1 MENIKVYKPPGGVS
15 QVETFIEGLEP
26 KLRDKLVWQI
36 FRLSRTPPAGL
47 KEPHYKHFSI
57 EKYRDLYELREKNHI
72 VIRVIFTVLPNG
84 EVLLLHAFQ
93 KRQSRD
99 TMQALERS
107 LKLLSLLREHP
118 EHAVEYTVPIAK
130 ATAEGSESHSDVKG
144 KGE

>member
-1 MENIKVYKPPGGVS
+1 MDNIKVYQPPGGVS
-15 QVETFIEGLEP
+15 QVEAFIEGLEP

-57 EKYRDLYELREKNHI
+57 EKYRDFYELREKNRI
-72 VIRVIFTVLPNG
+72 VIRVIFTMLPSG

-99 TMQALERS
+99 TMRALEQS
-107 LKLLSLLREHP
+107 LRLLSLLRDHP
-118 EHAVEYTVPIAK
+118 EHAVEYIIK
-130 ATAEGSESHSDVKG
+130 EENKS
-144 KGE
+144 

>member
-1 MENIKVYKPPGGVS
+1 MDNIKVYQPPGQIS
-15 QVETFIEGLEP
+15 QVETFIEGLHP

-57 EKYRDLYELREKNHI
+57 EKYRDFYELREKNRV
-72 VIRVIFTVLPNG
+72 VIRVIFTVLPSG

-99 TMQALERS
+99 TMRALEHS
-107 LKLLSLLREHP
+107 LKLLSLLRDHP
-118 EHAVEYTVPIAK
+118 EHAVEYTVK
-130 ATAEGSESHSDVKG
+130 EETKS
-144 KGE
+144 

>member
-1 MENIKVYKPPGGVS
+1 MDNIKVYKPPGMDS
-15 QVETFIEGLEP
+15 QVEMFIESLEP

-36 FRLSRTPPAGL
+36 FRLSRTPPTGL

-57 EKYRDLYELREKNHI
+57 EKYRDFYELREKSRI
-72 VIRVIFTVLPNG
+72 VIRIIFTMRPNG

-118 EHAVEYTVPIAK
+118 EYAVEYK
-130 ATAEGSESHSDVKG
+130 VKEEH
-144 KGE
+144 K

>member
-1 MENIKVYKPPGGVS
+1 MHMENIKVYQPPGQTA
-15 QVETFIEGLEP
+15 QVTDFIEGMAP
-26 KLRDKLVWQI
+26 KLRDKLVRQL
-36 FRLSRTPPAGL
+36 FYLSRTPLSEL

-57 EKYRDLYELREKNHI
+57 EKYRDFYELREKSRI
-72 VIRVIFTVLPNG
+72 VIRIIFTMRPHG

-118 EHAVEYTVPIAK
+118 EYAVEYK
-130 ATAEGSESHSDVKG
+130 VKEEH
-144 KGE
+144 K